1 MSSAALTTSIV
12 PTQHPTYFTKNKNE
26 YSRSMLTMSFEERTE
41 QSPLEIQGKF
51 TDNHSVKRPSKSLI
65 LITGSVII
73 LGLVASFYV
82 GRGTCGAGEARYAED
97 PNSPEGSLFG
107 SFSMTHDFRGR
118 PRYIKSKK
126 AVVASD
132 HGRCAEQGVE
142 VMEDGGNAVDAAIVT
157 ALCQGVYNPM
167 ASGIGGGHIMVVK
180 HWNGSSVAINARE
193 TAPEKASKNM
203 FERHPEQ
210 SLVGGKAIAV
220 PLELKGLYM
229 AHSMYG
235 SKPWKELLQPSIQI
249 AESGFE
255 AHPYFVSSLQ
265 SVDFSASNELRETF
279 YVYDKSLK
287 DYRPP
292 KVNETCCKRPVLAK
306 VLKAVAEDGP
316 SALYDSKGKFASAL
330 IKDVQSKGGLMT
342 IKDLEEAEAILS
354 DALTAHAFGMQFV
367 LPPPPS
373 SAASVLLALR
383 ILEGYQRPLAG
394 SLSLGHHR
402 IIESMKHAFAVR
414 MSLGD
419 DAGGKKQRAANQE
432 ILQDAFSQD
441 FANLLRTAIQ
451 DDTVLNATTYGGKW
465 NPLKGGLSPED
476 HGTSHMSVVDEKGMA
491 VSLTSTINTSFGSK
505 VLSPSTGILLNNQM
519 DDFSSPS
526 QSNVYGIPPSESNFI
541 APGKRPMSSMS
552 PMIVTDGQG
561 RLKMVLGASGGPRII
576 SAVLQTI
583 LRVLSY
589 GQDLFSAVSEA
600 RWHHQLLPDSLQAEQ
615 WADASETMRFEFPE
629 ILLRALREKGHNIVP
644 TNWGAVVQAITVDD
658 FGLLTA
664 ASDPRK
670 DGAPSGVR

>member
-1 MSSAALTTSIV
+1 
-12 PTQHPTYFTKNKNE
+12 
-26 YSRSMLTMSFEERTE
+26 MSFEERRE
-41 QSPLEIQGKF
+41 QAPLEVQSNF
-51 TDNHSVKRPSKSLI
+51 TDKESVKRPAKSLI
-65 LITGSVII
+65 LVTGTVII

-82 GRGTCGAGEARYAED
+82 GRGTCVAGNARYAED

-118 PRYIKSKK
+118 SRYVKSKK

-132 HGRCAEQGVE
+132 HGRCAEQGAQ
-142 VMEDGGNAVDAAIVT
+142 VMEDGGNAVDAAVVT
-157 ALCQGVYNPM
+157 ALCQGIYNPM

-193 TAPEKASKNM
+193 TAPEKATKNM
-203 FERHPEQ
+203 FKGHPKE
-210 SLVGGKAIAV
+210 SLLGGKAIAV

-235 SKPWKELLQPSIQI
+235 IKPWKELLQPSVNL
-249 AESGFE
+249 AENGFE

-265 SVDFSASNELRETF
+265 SVDFSASKELRETF
-279 YVYDKSLK
+279 YVYDKDLK

-292 KVNETCCKRPVLAK
+292 KVNETCCKRPMLAEVLR
-306 VLKAVAEDGP
+306 AVAEDGP
-316 SALYDSKGKFASAL
+316 SALYSSEGKFASSL
-330 IKDVQSKGGLMT
+330 IKDVQNKGGIIT
-342 IKDLEEAEAILS
+342 INDLEGAEAILS
-354 DALTAHAFGMQFV
+354 DALTAHAFGMQFI

-373 SAASVLLALR
+373 SAASILLALR

-419 DAGGKKQRAANQE
+419 DAGNKKQRATNQE
-432 ILQDAFSQD
+432 ILGDAFSVD
-441 FANLLRTAIQ
+441 FADRLRSVIQ
-451 DDTVLNATTYGGKW
+451 DDTVLNTTSYGDKW
-465 NPLKGGLSPED
+465 NPMKGGMPPED
-476 HGTSHMSVVDEKGMA
+476 HGTSHMSIVDEKGMA

-552 PMIVTDGQG
+552 PMIVTDRQN
-561 RLKMVLGASGGPRII
+561 RLKMVVGASGGPRII

-629 ILLRALREKGHNIVP
+629 TLLRALQEKGHNIIQ
-644 TNWGAVVQAITVDD
+644 TDWGAVVQAITVDD

-670 DGAPSGVR
+670 DGAPSGV

>member
-1 MSSAALTTSIV
+1 
-12 PTQHPTYFTKNKNE
+12 
-26 YSRSMLTMSFEERTE
+26 MSFEERAE
-41 QSPLEIQGKF
+41 QSPLEIQSKLAD
-51 TDNHSVKRPSKSLI
+51 TESVKRPSKHLTAI
-65 LITGSVII
+65 IGAVII
-73 LGLVASFYV
+73 VGLVSSFYV
-82 GRGTCGAGEARYAED
+82 GRGTCQAGQARYAED

-118 PRYIKSKK
+118 PRYVTSKK

-132 HGRCAEQGVE
+132 HGRCADQGVQ
-142 VMEDGGNAVDAAIVT
+142 VMEDGGNAVDAAVVT

-167 ASGIGGGHIMVVK
+167 ASGIGGGHIMIIK
-180 HWNGSSVAINARE
+180 HPNGSSVVINARE

-203 FERHPEQ
+203 FKGHPEQ
-210 SLVGGKAIAV
+210 SLFGGKAVAV

-235 SKPWKELLQPSIQI
+235 SKPWKELLQPSAKL

-265 SVDFSASNELRETF
+265 SVDFSGSKELKETF
-279 YVYDKSLK
+279 YVYDQSLR

-292 KVNETCCKRPVLAK
+292 KINETCCKRPVLAE
-306 VLKAVAEDGP
+306 VLRAVAEDGP
-316 SALYDSKGKFASAL
+316 SALYSSEGKYASAL
-330 IKDVQSKGGLMT
+330 IKDIQNKGGFMT
-342 IKDLEEAEAILS
+342 MKDLDEAKAILS
-354 DALTAHAFGMQFV
+354 EALTANAFGMQFI

-373 SAASVLLALR
+373 SAASILLALR

-419 DAGGKKQRAANQE
+419 DGGNKKQRAINEE
-432 ILQDAFSQD
+432 ILGDAFSED
-441 FANLLRTAIQ
+441 FAGLLRSVIQ
-451 DDTVLNATTYGGKW
+451 DDTVLNTTSYGGRW
-465 NPLKGGLSPED
+465 NPMKGGMTPED
-476 HGTSHMSVVDEKGMA
+476 HGTSHMSIVDEDGMA

-552 PMIVTDGQG
+552 PMIVTDRQN
-561 RLKMVLGASGGPRII
+561 RLKMVVGASGGPRII

-589 GQDLFSAVSEA
+589 GQDLFSAVAEA

-629 ILLRALREKGHNIVP
+629 VLTSALQGKGHKIVQ
-644 TNWGAVVQAITVDD
+644 TDWGAVVQAITVDD
-658 FGLLTA
+658 FGHLTA

-670 DGAPSGVR
+670 DGAPSGI